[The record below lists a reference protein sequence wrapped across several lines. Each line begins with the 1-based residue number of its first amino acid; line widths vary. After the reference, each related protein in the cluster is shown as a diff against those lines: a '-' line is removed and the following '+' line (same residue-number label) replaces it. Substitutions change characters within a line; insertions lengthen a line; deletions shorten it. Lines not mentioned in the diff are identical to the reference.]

1 MVEYNDKDLD
11 ATFSALSD
19 PTRRAILSRLA
30 LHDLTVSEIA
40 EPYEMSLAAVSKHIS
55 VLAKAN
61 LVSQQ
66 KEGRIRRCRLEPE
79 ALNAVSNW
87 IEHYQRFW
95 QSNLQSLENYM
106 EKLKD

>member
-1 MVEYNDKDLD
+1 MVEYNDKALD

-30 LHDLTVSEIA
+30 LNDLTVSEIA

-55 VLAKAN
+55 VLAKAH

-95 QSNLQSLENYM
+95 QGNLQSLENFM